1 MARTLRCGA
10 ASVDITPRAFV
21 PGIPLAGFGFNR
33 RATAVLDPLEAVA
46 VHLTDGKT
54 AVTLVT
60 MDLIGFLYPYV
71 DRLRAR
77 LRGVGGLVLPCSTHD
92 HAAPDTI
99 GLWGRSLFGILPLA
113 SGVVREY
120 IEEVVVSLE
129 RVVQEAARDPVPVT
143 MRAARFEVPPD
154 WFRNDR
160 KGGDKDD
167 FGEALQFVGEGGEP
181 VATLVHFAAH
191 PETLWEHNTLVS
203 ADYPGAVR
211 VRVRDR
217 VGGVAAFFSGALGGM
232 VTANVPLGLDLEG
245 RKAAVVRLGTG
256 LADLAIEALRAAEP
270 TGALPLM
277 ARTLPLELRLDN
289 WRFRLARRLGILDRE
304 FVLDRV
310 RTEMNLVRLG
320 DDVTLLT
327 APGECTP
334 EVGRQVVAA
343 VPGRHRLLLCLGCD
357 EIGYVLTPE
366 QFQNKEYHYEQSMSV
381 GPATGPALVQAAR
394 DLAASP

>member
-1 MARTLRCGA
+1 MARTLRCGVA
-10 ASVDITPRAFV
+10 IADITPRAHV

-46 VHLTDGKT
+46 VHLTDGE
-54 AVTLVT
+54 ASVTLLA

-77 LRGVGGLVLPCSTHD
+77 LRGAGGLVLPCSTHD

-99 GLWGRSLFGILPLA
+99 GLWGRSLFGVLPLT
-113 SGVVREY
+113 SGVVRDYMEAL
-120 IEEVVVSLE
+120 VDALE
-129 RVVQEAARDPVPVT
+129 RVVREAARDPVPVT
-143 MRAARFEVPPD
+143 VRAARFEVPPD

-160 KGGDKDD
+160 QGGGKDD
-167 FGEALQFVGEGGEP
+167 FGHVVQFQAEDGRP
-181 VATLVHFAAH
+181 VATLVNFAAH
-191 PETLWEHNTLVS
+191 PETLWEHNTLLS

-211 VRVRDR
+211 RRLRER

-232 VTANVPLGLDLEG
+232 VTANVPLALDLPG
-245 RKAAVVRLGTG
+245 RQAAVTRLGTG
-256 LADLAIEALRAAEP
+256 LADLASEAVSRAPAVP
-270 TGALPLM
+270 VSGLW
-277 ARTLPLELRLDN
+277 ARSLPLELRLDN
-289 WRFRLARRLGILDRE
+289 RRFRLARTLGVLDRE

-310 RTEMNLVRLG
+310 RTEMTLVRLG

-334 EVGRQVVAA
+334 EVGRELVAA
-343 VPGRHRLLLCLGCD
+343 IPGRHRLLLCLGCD

-366 QFQNKEYHYEQSMSV
+366 QFTNKEYHYEQSMSL

-394 DLAASP
+394 DLAALP